1 MRSLEELKEE
11 YSYWKKFVEKI
22 DNNIRNKGWDKG
34 WNGLSEGL
42 KEKYEIAPE
51 MMKRLEKEMFLSCL
65 SKEKDLKGALKC
77 YKELCEKYNLKEACK
92 KVKEIERKINQDLN
106 QNIEIKISFQQVKK

>member
-34 WNGLSEGL
+34 WNGLSEG
-42 KEKYEIAPE
+42 
-51 MMKRLEKEMFLSCL
+51 
-65 SKEKDLKGALKC
+65 
-77 YKELCEKYNLKEACK
+77 
-92 KVKEIERKINQDLN
+92 